1 MDRLRQVADGQGEI
15 LASYSYNRAG
25 GLQKLRYGNGIQT
38 EYGYGDDGNL
48 SSLVTVT
55 GQGRVILNFDYAYD
69 GNGNCIR
76 KSGGQ
81 YQNEYAYDRMNRLL
95 ESVQDGKA
103 EKYTYDLAGN
113 RLRRESG
120 QKTEV
125 YQYNAKNQ
133 LTSIC
138 SGESIIQYLYDKQGN
153 MLEEQGDAWTKRY
166 TYDAANRQTGIEL
179 TGPSETTPGCFRQ
192 ISRYDGEGLRYETE
206 ENGKTIRF
214 LYDRGEL
221 AEEKQEDAY
230 ISYARGYDPLVLTQN
245 GTDQSYFVPDEMGST
260 LFLLDRN
267 HEIRKTYHYD
277 AFGAIK
283 DESGEIS
290 NRLTFTGQMYERET
304 GQYYLRAR
312 FYNPLIGRFTQE
324 DIYRGDGLNLYAY
337 CANNPVMYYDPSG
350 YMGICPIKKYLPRT
364 SPDELRRIDDDII
377 DQMDSK
383 GGHIQERHVGKS
395 NEYLLQR
402 AIHDGDATSFQNKR
416 TATTAI
422 KENIRRNVNRIS
434 DWLNNPKAKEY
445 ITIYTTHK
453 YPIGYGVETTAGV
466 INKDGKLISK
476 ASKNVTYGLTSSK
489 VYIVKDS
496 DMPNRYKIVTAYPVF
511 D

>member
-1 MDRLRQVADGQGEI
+1 MTGTGT
-15 LASYSYNRAG
+15 ASARA
-25 GLQKLRYGNGIQT
+25 
-38 EYGYGDDGNL
+38 
-48 SSLVTVT
+48 
-55 GQGRVILNFDYAYD
+55 
-69 GNGNCIR
+69 
-76 KSGGQ
+76 GGQ

-230 ISYARGYDPLVLTQN
+230 NSYARGYDPLVLTQN

-283 DESGEIS
+283 DETGEIS
-290 NRLTFTGQMYERET
+290 NRLTFTGQMYDGET

-350 YMGICPIKKYLPRT
+350 YAWLC
-364 SPDELRRIDDDII
+364 ELGKNEPAY
-377 DQMDSK
+377 MTK
-383 GGHIQERHVGKS
+383 EEVGKMIEFPGAAAHPKTITMDNPDGIYIIRATGDYYWDRLVLANEIQMNLPNGKYWKGHHIEYNFETNQMRMQFIGGIDHGHYHFGGAVQFERITGFKYGS
-395 NEYLLQR
+395 KEAMEYCMQRNREYLVQL
-402 AIHDGDATSFQNKR
+402 
-416 TATTAI
+416 I
-422 KENIRRNVNRIS
+422 KF
-434 DWLNNPKAKEY
+434 LA
-445 ITIYTTHK
+445 
-453 YPIGYGVETTAGV
+453 
-466 INKDGKLISK
+466 
-476 ASKNVTYGLTSSK
+476 
-489 VYIVKDS
+489 DS
-496 DMPNRYKIVTAYPVF
+496 Q
-511 D
+511 